1 MLAILAPIGYP
12 FIVTTPLPLPFDELL
27 RQKLVALITAADL
40 TLETASVQIMG
51 KSESWLRRRLGAP
64 AGSRRSSHQLG
75 AQDVTLILRALG
87 IPTNR
92 LLDPAPV
99 LADGDIEG
107 LRLLDARRHAVVTMR
122 RQLGFP
128 RLQRLQVQ
136 GLVGKDLRLT
146 PAGRAILAA
155 AAE

>member
-1 MLAILAPIGYP
+1 M
-12 FIVTTPLPLPFDELL
+12 TTPPLPFDELL

-64 AGSRRSSHQLG
+64 AGAKASSHQLT
-75 AQDVTLILRALG
+75 ARDVSAILAALR
-87 IPTNR
+87 IPTDR
-92 LLDPAPV
+92 LLDPSPILV
-99 LADGDIEG
+99 EGDIDS
-107 LRLLDARRHAVVTMR
+107 LRLLNDRKLVPLTLRRRV
-122 RQLGFP
+122 GFS

-155 AAE
+155 ASK